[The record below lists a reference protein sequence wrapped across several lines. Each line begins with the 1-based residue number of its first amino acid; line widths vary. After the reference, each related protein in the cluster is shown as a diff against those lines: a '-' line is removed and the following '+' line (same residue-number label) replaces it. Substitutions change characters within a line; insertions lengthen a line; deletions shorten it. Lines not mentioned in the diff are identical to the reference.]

1 MLRFRLRE
9 FLEEHEISA
18 YRLGLNVPELDAQ
31 TIYHYVRGSR
41 TPSLKGLDAVIRGL
55 RLLTGKAVNTAD
67 LLEYI
72 SDDEFGSADEQ
83 ERQGWTIIS
92 LNGNQNGNHNNK
104 TSEIDAA
111 SQVSDFSHTEDI
123 DPDAARNAVRR
134 GALRLKWL
142 RRRFRKRLRKRLFKL
157 QRRLN
162 SRTFRGVRRR

>member
-18 YRLGLNVPELDAQ
+18 YRLGLNVPDLDAQ

-55 RLLTGKAVNTAD
+55 RLLTGKPVQIVD

-92 LNGNQNGNHNNK
+92 LNGNHNNK
-104 TSEIDAA
+104 TSEIGAA
-111 SQVSDFSHTEDI
+111 PQTSDFSHTENI
-123 DPDAARNAVRR
+123 DPDAARNTIRR
-134 GALRLKWL
+134 GALRFKWL
-142 RRRFRKRLRKRLFKL
+142 RRRFRKRLRKRLFRL